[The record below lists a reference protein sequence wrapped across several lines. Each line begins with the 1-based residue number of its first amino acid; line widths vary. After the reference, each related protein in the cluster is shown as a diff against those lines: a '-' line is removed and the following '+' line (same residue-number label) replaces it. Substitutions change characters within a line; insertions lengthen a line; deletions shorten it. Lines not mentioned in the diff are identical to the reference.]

1 MNNDITARQNKEN
14 EMAQDLKRDNLV
26 TGFPI
31 DVVYDCV
38 GHDNSE
44 KGFNDAMVSSDTAYL
59 ETGKNLI
66 KNDLNKVIDQT
77 ILKYKDNIKRLD
89 SMIDYNDSLGMR
101 VLVMELK
108 AEKDIFL
115 SHIDEMS
122 AMKKQLEDLE
132 TTNMNSIR
140 SYERGFK
147 RGTIAKTELALNE
160 KQTNL

>member
-1 MNNDITARQNKEN
+1 MNNDITTRQNNEN
-14 EMAQDLKRDNLV
+14 EMAQDQRRDNLV

-44 KGFNDAMVSSDTAYL
+44 KGFNDAMVCSDTTYL

-89 SMIDYNDSLGMR
+89 SMIDYNDSMGMR

-132 TTNMNSIR
+132 TTTMNSIR

-147 RGTIAKTELALNE
+147 RGTIAKTELVSN
-160 KQTNL
+160 KK